1 MNYLKNPSL
10 YKHKCGKYYVWIK
23 ILNSLFIFVCVCVPL
38 SPSFPCFHSL
48 CVCICTHLCLIYY
61 FAIYNFNFALNS
73 FFSQSISALSNTA
86 FHRMKTIVLFPKDVI
101 SGRNT
106 PQ

>member
-1 MNYLKNPSL
+1 MNYLKNPSV

-23 ILNSLFIFVCVCVPL
+23 ILNSLFIFVCVYVSLSLPPL
-38 SPSFPCFHSL
+38 LASFPRFHSL

-73 FFSQSISALSNTA
+73 FSPNLL
-86 FHRMKTIVLFPKDVI
+86 VL
-101 SGRNT
+101 
-106 PQ
+106 